1 MSRFLFTVP
10 PLTGHLNPALA
21 VAHALEASGHEVA
34 WAVHAREIASKLPPR
49 AQLYTLDVAEAAAPS
64 NTDLASSTSQVRG
77 LESVR
82 VFFED
87 YALPLAEAMLAP
99 LEAAVRSFKP
109 DVLVV
114 DHQMLGG
121 ALVARKLGLRWASL
135 ITTTAS
141 ILKLSPV
148 FDAWVAEQYL
158 GLQQRYLP
166 AQAIVERPDFS
177 PELAIVFSSEALV
190 GDGHARIEAPYR
202 FVGPARDAG
211 RRAVDFPW
219 HWLEDDKQKLL
230 ISLGTVSR
238 DRDTRFFEVMM
249 AALAEMPQVQAVM
262 VAPATLASLAPA
274 NVLVRD
280 YVPQSEVLT
289 KVDGVICHAG
299 HNTVCES
306 LSQGLPMIVAPIRDD
321 QPVIARQVIDAGA
334 GLFMRQ
340 GKVTPP
346 TARRLIEQL
355 LSDTSLRE
363 GARRLQQ
370 ALAQSPGAAGA
381 AALIAD
387 LARQPSAHQP
397 ALSEVA

>member
-21 VAHALEASGHEVA
+21 VAHALERDGHEVA
-34 WAVHAREIASKLPPR
+34 WAVHAREIAAKLP
-49 AQLYTLDVAEAAAPS
+49 AHAKLYTLDVSEAATSA
-64 NTDLASSTSQVRG
+64 NTDLAASTPQVRG

-99 LEAAVRSFKP
+99 LEAAVRDFKP

-148 FDAWVAEQYL
+148 FDAWVAAQYR

-190 GDGHARIEAPYR
+190 GETHPRIEAPYH

-211 RRAVDFPW
+211 RRSVDFPW
-219 HWLEDDKQKLL
+219 PWLENGKQKLL

-249 AALAEMPQVQAVM
+249 AALSEMPQVQAVM
-262 VAPATLASLAPA
+262 VAPASLAAQAPA

-280 YVPQSEVLT
+280 YVPQTELLT

-299 HNTVCES
+299 HNTVCET

-346 TARRLIEQL
+346 TARKLIEQL
-355 LSDTSLRE
+355 LSDTSLRD

-370 ALAQSPGAAGA
+370 ALATASGAVGAAELI
-381 AALIAD
+381 AALASQ
-387 LARQPSAHQP
+387 A